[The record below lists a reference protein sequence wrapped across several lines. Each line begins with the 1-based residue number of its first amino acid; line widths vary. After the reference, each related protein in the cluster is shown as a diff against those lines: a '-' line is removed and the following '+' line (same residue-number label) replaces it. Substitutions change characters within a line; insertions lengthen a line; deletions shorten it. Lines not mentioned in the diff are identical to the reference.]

1 MHTTTEKSV
10 YNGCHG
16 NTIIDRWFRSLFAQL
31 VHLVPG
37 VMAIKEFGLSHL
49 WLLVCS
55 FTMSHPL

>member
-31 VHLVPG
+31 VHLAPG

-49 WLLVCS
+49 
-55 FTMSHPL
+55 